1 MKALCGLLERLA
13 APSFIVLVGN
23 DKLLANP
30 THRPTVVTAVA
41 VVHVATARKEVQA
54 PSEIRA
60 RSVERRTPNVAAAA
74 YIVN

>member
-1 MKALCGLLERLA
+1 MKVLCGLLERLA

-23 DKLLANP
+23 DKLLANA
-30 THRPTVVTAVA
+30 THRPTEVTGVVA
-41 VVHVATARKEVQA
+41 HVANARIEVQV
-54 PSEIRA
+54 PSAVRV